1 MTGTRVRAGVTG
13 GLGYIG
19 SHVVRDL
26 LERDVEVVVIDDLS
40 TGTLENVVHGD
51 SRFSWIE
58 GDIRDPVALDR
69 FLSHRP
75 DIVFHFAGSK
85 AAGESMIDPV
95 KYSDNN
101 VRGTTFLLEK
111 MIQAGV
117 HRFVFS
123 SSAAVYGDP
132 QYIPLDEEHVC
143 RPANFYGYTK
153 LAIEETLGW
162 FSRLTPLRY
171 ASLRYFN
178 AAGYDLRGRVTGLEN
193 RPQNLLPIVME
204 VACGM
209 RGHLDV
215 YGDDYPT
222 PDGTCIRDYIHVNDL
237 SRAHLLAM
245 DHIMNLDENV
255 VVNLGSE
262 RGFSVKEVLDVARRV
277 TGRPIPANMV
287 QRRPGD
293 PAALYAKAGKAL
305 DLLGWK
311 TEHSSP
317 ESIVESMWRVYARH
331 LR

>member
-1 MTGTRVRAGVTG
+1 M
-13 GLGYIG
+13 
-19 SHVVRDL
+19 RDL

-40 TGTLENVVHGD
+40 TGTTDNLLQGET
-51 SRFSWIE
+51 RFNWIE
-58 GDIRDPVALDR
+58 GDIRDPFALDR
-69 FLSHRP
+69 FLSQKP

-85 AAGESMIDPV
+85 AAGESMSDPV

-101 VRGTTFLLEK
+101 VRGTTFLLER
-111 MIQAGV
+111 MILAGI

-132 QYIPLDEEHVC
+132 EYVPLDERHVC

-153 LAIEETLGW
+153 LAIEDTLAW

-193 RPQNLLPIVME
+193 RPQNLLPIIME

-209 RGHLDV
+209 RERLDV

-237 SRAHLLAM
+237 STAHLLAM
-245 DHIMNLDENV
+245 DHILEKSENV
-255 VVNLGSE
+255 VVNLGSG
-262 RGFSVKEVLDVARRV
+262 RGFSVKEVLDVSRRV
-277 TGRPIPANMV
+277 TGCAIPARMV
-287 QRRPGD
+287 SRRPGD
-293 PAALYAKAGKAL
+293 PAELYARASLAEE
-305 DLLGWK
+305 LLGWK
-311 TEHSSP
+311 TVHSSP
-317 ESIVESMWRVYARH
+317 EEIVESMWRIYAARK
-331 LR
+331 RS